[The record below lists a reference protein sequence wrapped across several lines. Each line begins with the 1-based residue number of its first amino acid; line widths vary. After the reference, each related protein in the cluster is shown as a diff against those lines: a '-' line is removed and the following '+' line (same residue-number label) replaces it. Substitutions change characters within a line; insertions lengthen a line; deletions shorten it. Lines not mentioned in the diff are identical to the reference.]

1 MSTNPARLP
10 RALPASRANAKERGD
25 PAAPGFRI
33 EDSPFFQ
40 MNRTAGSYAF
50 AMEQALRALDTDI
63 PRWRVLMLA
72 HERGPVSV
80 GQIAE
85 NAVLKLSTAT
95 KVIQRLRDEGLLVL
109 RRGRSDGRVTDVRTT
124 AAGDAA
130 VAIIRQVASTLYRRA
145 FRDIDANDI
154 QQLIRIL
161 SRIEKNLRS
170 TA

>member
-1 MSTNPARLP
+1 MSTNPVRLRRAIPAARG
-10 RALPASRANAKERGD
+10 NARQRGD

-40 MNRTAGSYAF
+40 MNRTAGAYAI
-50 AMEQALRALDTDI
+50 AMEQALRAVDTDI

-72 HERGPVSV
+72 HERGPISV

-95 KVIQRLRDEGLLVL
+95 KVVQRLRDEGLVILS
-109 RRGRSDGRVTDVRTT
+109 RGRDDGRVTNVKTT

-130 VAIIRQVASTLYRRA
+130 VAIIRQVASSLYRRA
-145 FRDIDANDI
+145 FRDIDSNDI

-161 SRIEKNLRS
+161 ARVERNLRS
-170 TA
+170 SA